1 MFKKK
6 IMQINI
12 AKFLYDLGRNDYT
25 TAYTDLNTNKDNSV
39 TALSKYLNKSTAEYI
54 VDNFLF
60 LSLVLNNKENI
71 LSIDDYVNLENI
83 VLDDLTKDEKLTQI
97 FGICL
102 LLYYYI
108 IDESSPV
115 IDSKHPV
122 MKLNSY
128 CQYVLDK
135 YIYRDDLKPIFDNWI
150 NNFEDITNISYN
162 NIYNYLYFFIEKA
175 AIESTTIN
183 AGDINIETPVE
194 NETVEEIPS
203 TSEEITESTEA

>member
-1 MFKKK
+1 
-6 IMQINI
+6 MQINI

-25 TAYTDLNTNKDNSV
+25 TAYTDLNINKEKSI

-60 LSLVLNNKENI
+60 LSLVLDNKENI

-115 IDSKHPV
+115 IDSNHPV

-135 YIYRDDLKPIFDNWI
+135 YIYRDELKPIFDTWI

-183 AGDINIETPVE
+183 AGDINIEE
-194 NETVEEIPS
+194 SAEE
-203 TSEEITESTEA
+203 

>member
-1 MFKKK
+1 
-6 IMQINI
+6 MQVNI
-12 AKFLYDLGRNDYT
+12 AKYLYDLGRNNYG
-25 TAYTDLNTNKDNSV
+25 TAFSELSATKDNSI

-60 LSLVLNNKENI
+60 LSLVLDNKENI

-108 IDESSPV
+108 IDESSPI
-115 IDSKHPV
+115 IDSEHPV
-122 MKLNSY
+122 MKLNTY

-135 YIYRDDLKPIFDNWI
+135 YIYREELKPVIDNWV
-150 NNFEDITNISYN
+150 NNFEDLTNISYN
-162 NIYNYLYFFIEKA
+162 NIHNYLYFFIEKA
-175 AIESTTIN
+175 AIESTSIN
-183 AGDINIETPVE
+183 AGNINTEQQVLSEIATLENNIEIARL
-194 NETVEEIPS
+194 NKETE
-203 TSEEITESTEA
+203 

>member
-1 MFKKK
+1 
-6 IMQINI
+6 MQINI

-25 TAYTDLNTNKDNSV
+25 TAYTDLKTNKDNSV

-60 LSLVLNNKENI
+60 LSLVLDNKENI

-115 IDSKHPV
+115 IDSEHPV

-175 AIESTTIN
+175 AIESSTIN

>member
-1 MFKKK
+1 
-6 IMQINI
+6 MQINI

-60 LSLVLNNKENI
+60 LSLVLDNKENI

-108 IDESSPV
+108 IDESSPI
-115 IDSKHPV
+115 IDSEHPV
-122 MKLNSY
+122 MKLNTY

-135 YIYRDDLKPIFDNWI
+135 YIYREELKPVIDNWV
-150 NNFEDITNISYN
+150 NNFEDLTNISYN
-162 NIYNYLYFFIEKA
+162 NIHNYLYFFIEKA
-175 AIESTTIN
+175 AIESTSIN
-183 AGDINIETPVE
+183 AGNINTEQQVLSEIATLENNIEVARL
-194 NETVEEIPS
+194 NKETE
-203 TSEEITESTEA
+203 

>member
-1 MFKKK
+1 
-6 IMQINI
+6 MQINI
-12 AKFLYDLGRNDYT
+12 AKFLYDLGRNEYT
-25 TAYTDLNTNKDNSV
+25 TAYTDLNTNKEKSI
-39 TALSKYLNKSTAEYI
+39 TALSKYLNKTTAEYI

-60 LSLVLNNKENI
+60 LSLVLDKKENI
-71 LSIDDYVNLENI
+71 LSIDDYINLENI
-83 VLDDLTKDEKLTQI
+83 VIDDLTKDEKLTTI

-115 IDSKHPV
+115 IDSNHPV

-128 CQYVLDK
+128 CQYVIDK
-135 YIYRDDLKPIFDNWI
+135 YIYRDELKPIFDNWI

-183 AGDINIETPVE
+183 AGDINIEESVE
-194 NETVEEIPS
+194 K
-203 TSEEITESTEA
+203 

>member
-1 MFKKK
+1 M
-6 IMQINI
+6 
-12 AKFLYDLGRNDYT
+12 
-25 TAYTDLNTNKDNSV
+25 
-39 TALSKYLNKSTAEYI
+39 
-54 VDNFLF
+54 
-60 LSLVLNNKENI
+60 
-71 LSIDDYVNLENI
+71 
-83 VLDDLTKDEKLTQI
+83 KDEKLTQI

-108 IDESSPV
+108 IDESSPI
-115 IDSKHPV
+115 IDSEHPV

-128 CQYVLDK
+128 CQYVLNK

-203 TSEEITESTEA
+203 TNEEITESTEA

>member
-1 MFKKK
+1 
-6 IMQINI
+6 MQINI

-25 TAYTDLNTNKDNSV
+25 TAYTDLKTNKDNSI

-60 LSLVLNNKENI
+60 LSLVLDNKENI

-108 IDESSPV
+108 IDESSPI
-115 IDSKHPV
+115 IDSEHPV
-122 MKLNSY
+122 MKLNTY

-135 YIYRDDLKPIFDNWI
+135 YIYREELKPVIDNWV
-150 NNFEDITNISYN
+150 NNFEDLTNISYN
-162 NIYNYLYFFIEKA
+162 NIHNYLYFFIEKA
-175 AIESTTIN
+175 AIESTSIN
-183 AGDINIETPVE
+183 AGNINTEQQVLSEIATLENNIEVARL
-194 NETVEEIPS
+194 NKETE
-203 TSEEITESTEA
+203 

>member
-1 MFKKK
+1 
-6 IMQINI
+6 MQINI

-25 TAYTDLNTNKDNSV
+25 TAYTDLNTNKDNSI

-60 LSLVLNNKENI
+60 LSLVLDNKENI
-71 LSIDDYVNLENI
+71 LIIDDYVNLENI

-108 IDESSPV
+108 IDESSPI
-115 IDSKHPV
+115 IDSEHPV

-183 AGDINIETPVE
+183 AGDINIDTPVE
-194 NETVEEIPS
+194 SETVEETPS
-203 TSEEITESTEA
+203 TSEETTESTEA

>member
-1 MFKKK
+1 
-6 IMQINI
+6 MQINI

-25 TAYTDLNTNKDNSV
+25 TAYTDLNTNKDNSI

-108 IDESSPV
+108 IDESSSV
-115 IDSKHPV
+115 IDSEHPV

-128 CQYVLDK
+128 CPYVLDK

>member
-1 MFKKK
+1 
-6 IMQINI
+6 MQINI

-115 IDSKHPV
+115 IDSEHPV

-128 CQYVLDK
+128 CPYVLDK